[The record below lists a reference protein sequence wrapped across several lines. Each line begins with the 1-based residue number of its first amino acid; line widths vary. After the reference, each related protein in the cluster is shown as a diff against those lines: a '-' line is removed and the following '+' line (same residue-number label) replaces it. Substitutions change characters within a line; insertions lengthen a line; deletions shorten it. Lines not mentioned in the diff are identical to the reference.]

1 MRYPKKQNIYG
12 VSYTVEVKDDLI
24 EKYSAT
30 GLFNWKE
37 KKIQLQ
43 KGMDVETGQK
53 TYLHECFHGVLHRLG
68 IDVLLSS
75 EMNEL
80 IVDSIATFC
89 TEEKKNLI
97 SVLSN
102 KK

>member
-1 MRYPKKQNIYG
+1 MRYPKSQHILG
-12 VSYTVEVKDDLI
+12 VDYTVEVKDDLV

-30 GLFNWKE
+30 GLFSWKE
-37 KKIQLQ
+37 ENIQIQ
-43 KGMDVETGQK
+43 KGMDAKSGQI

-80 IVDSIATFC
+80 IVDGIATFC